1 MKLATIAES
10 IYDIGRI
17 SSHVESSQRKRATFH
32 GNEEQLFPYVYI
44 HVKFWKCQCGR
55 FIRKSEGVGG
65 GGGNGILYVNRRLLE
80 NGAIICK
87 LGF

>member
-1 MKLATIAES
+1 MGEQQSKATVF
-10 IYDIGRI
+10 
-17 SSHVESSQRKRATFH
+17 SSFDVTVTRQRRYNWFT
-32 GNEEQLFPYVYI
+32 I

-55 FIRKSEGVGG
+55 FIRKSEGL
-65 GGGNGILYVNRRLLE
+65 GGNGILYVNRRLLE

>member
-1 MKLATIAES
+1 MDNYYLCNIIHNTNS
-10 IYDIGRI
+10 
-17 SSHVESSQRKRATFH
+17 
-32 GNEEQLFPYVYI
+32 I

-55 FIRKSEGVGG
+55 FIRKSEGLGGGG

>member
-1 MKLATIAES
+1 MTGTSEC
-10 IYDIGRI
+10 
-17 SSHVESSQRKRATFH
+17 
-32 GNEEQLFPYVYI
+32 I

-55 FIRKSEGVGG
+55 FIRKSEGLGG
-65 GGGNGILYVNRRLLE
+65 ENGILYVNRRLLE

>member
-1 MKLATIAES
+1 MRSTLSNRENWILCY
-10 IYDIGRI
+10 I
-17 SSHVESSQRKRATFH
+17 
-32 GNEEQLFPYVYI
+32 I
-44 HVKFWKCQCGR
+44 HVMFWKCQCGR
-55 FIRKSEGVGG
+55 FIRKSEGL